1 MLLDTH
7 VSVVGGLTMDKRT
20 EWPWSLDEEAEWKA
34 ELERR
39 EQDSVEELIG
49 ETIENES
56 GDVFG
61 ISEEEGAEGIPERYS
76 VTA

>member
-1 MLLDTH
+1 
-7 VSVVGGLTMDKRT
+7 MDKRT
-20 EWPWSLDEEAEWKA
+20 EWPWSLEEEAEWKA

-39 EQDSVEELIG
+39 EQNSVEELMG
-49 ETIENES
+49 EGIEDES

-61 ISEEEGAEGIPERYS
+61 FPEEEAAEGSIPEKYS